1 MMRRSLD
8 KAITAGTAVVIVLT
22 VLLPW
27 AWCEAKRA
35 RRNQQPQ
42 PSCAAST

>member
-1 MMRRSLD
+1 MRRSLD

-35 RRNQQPQ
+35 RRHYQPPPQ
-42 PSCAAST
+42 YAAST